1 MLLAGYTSL
10 PAPLRPYPDL
20 VGRWTDASGREE
32 PDGSKEMDNAVVGL
46 HPDGRTER
54 WQEMKLGGT

>member
-1 MLLAGYTSL
+1 V
-10 PAPLRPYPDL
+10 PVVRPYPDL
-20 VGRWTDASGREE
+20 VGRWTDASGREV